1 MWSEYLNVNIARA
14 CFYEQWEG
22 PRNRYARPILTGAQ
36 LRPRASLLSPK
47 AIARLKLA
55 INTLVHTAS
64 YKTVYEKASGK
75 SFRFKVNFVTLTL
88 PSSQKHTD
96 SEIVKLAL
104 SPFLEA
110 WSKRA
115 KGLLYVWKAEVQDN
129 GNIHFHIT
137 TNTFIHYAKLRHR
150 WNFYME
156 KLGYLQPEKL
166 DTVNSTDVH
175 STKNIKRLANYL
187 CAYVSKKDLYTRSL
201 KRYFVSYRKQL
212 ADTSKIVHHLP
223 KNYFK
228 RLKRRLS
235 CPLWGASKCL
245 LKPTFQVDLAA
256 PEYKREVQSLL
267 KAKDFHIKT
276 GHALII
282 PFEGDALS
290 ALPYI
295 WNDFQKNLKP
305 VYAKQKLVQSI
316 YNY

>member
-1 MWSEYLNVNIARA
+1 MWQEYLNVNIARA

-22 PRNRYARPILTGAQ
+22 PRNRIERPSLTGAL
-36 LRPRASLLSPK
+36 LRPRASLLSAK

-110 WSKRA
+110 WAKRSR
-115 KGLLYVWKAEVQDN
+115 GLLYVWKAEVQDN

-156 KLGYLQPEKL
+156 KLGYLQPEQL
-166 DTVNSTDVH
+166 DLVNSTDVH
-175 STKNIKRLANYL
+175 STKHIKKLASYL

-212 ADTSKIVHHLP
+212 ADTSKLVHHLP
-223 KNYFK
+223 KNYFN

-245 LKPTFQVDLAA
+245 LKPTLQVDLAA
-256 PEYKREVQSLL
+256 PEYKAEVQSLL

-276 GHALII
+276 EHAIII
-282 PFEGDALS
+282 PFESDALS
-290 ALPYI
+290 ALPNI
-295 WNDFQKNLKP
+295 WKAYNTLLKP
-305 VYAKQKLVQSI
+305 VRDKQKQVANV
-316 YNY
+316 YHY